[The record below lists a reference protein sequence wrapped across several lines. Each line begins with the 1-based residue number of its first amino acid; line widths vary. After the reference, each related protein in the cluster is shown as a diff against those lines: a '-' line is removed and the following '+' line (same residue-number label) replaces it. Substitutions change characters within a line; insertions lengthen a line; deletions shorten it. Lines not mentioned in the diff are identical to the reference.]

1 LYFADGSLGHVLPSQ
16 GGVDG
21 PICWLAETSLRLFAR
36 SINLPDT
43 ADMSGGTKLLRGHI
57 WLVLIG
63 AVDLKQANVV
73 MFFLANTLVFDSIV
87 PYLKIE
93 GAHLR
98 ILPNI

>member
-1 LYFADGSLGHVLPSQ
+1 MP
-16 GGVDG
+16 
-21 PICWLAETSLRLFAR
+21 
-36 SINLPDT
+36 
-43 ADMSGGTKLLRGHI
+43 GGTKLLRGHI

-73 MFFLANTLVFDSIV
+73 IMFFLANSIV
-87 PYLKIE
+87 PHLDIE

>member
-1 LYFADGSLGHVLPSQ
+1 MVNP
-16 GGVDG
+16 
-21 PICWLAETSLRLFAR
+21 R
-36 SINLPDT
+36 SINLTDT
-43 ADMSGGTKLLRGHI
+43 ADMCGGTKLLRGHI

-73 MFFLANTLVFDSIV
+73 IMFFLANTLVFDSIV
-87 PYLKIE
+87 PHLNIE